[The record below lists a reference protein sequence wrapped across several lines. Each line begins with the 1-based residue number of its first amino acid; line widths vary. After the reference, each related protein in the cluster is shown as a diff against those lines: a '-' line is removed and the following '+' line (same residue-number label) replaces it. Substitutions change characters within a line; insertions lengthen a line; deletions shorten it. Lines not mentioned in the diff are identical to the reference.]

1 MLIIY
6 RELDNRPVDR
16 DRRPRTPQYM
26 GARGIYGGRM
36 VTLPPGPEGAAATC
50 TGRNDRARAS
60 HLQRQV
66 AEGFGA
72 AAGRYDRARPTYPA
86 DLVDRI
92 IAASPGRDVLDV
104 GCGTGIAARLFQA
117 AGCRVLGVDP
127 DPRMAE
133 LATQGGTGT
142 EIARFEDW
150 DPAGR
155 AFDAV
160 IAAQAWHWVDP
171 VAGAAKA
178 AAVLRPGGLLAV
190 FWNAFDPPQDLRE
203 AFAEVFRR
211 VLPDSPSG
219 GFWDRPAIDAYRAG
233 CARVADAIRQA
244 GTFGEPEEWLSHW
257 ERPYTR
263 AEWLDL
269 VPTTGGFSRHPGTI
283 QQKLLDGLGAAVD
296 AAGGTF
302 TMSYATVAA
311 TAARLASE
319 RTGAGAATRRGAGT
333 GG

>member
-1 MLIIY
+1 L
-6 RELDNRPVDR
+6 
-16 DRRPRTPQYM
+16 T
-26 GARGIYGGRM
+26 A
-36 VTLPPGPEGAAATC
+36 TLPPEPAGTAETGPG
-50 TGRNDRARAS
+50 GYDRAQAS

-72 AAGRYDRARPTYPA
+72 DAGRYDRARPAYPA

-92 IAASPGRDVLDV
+92 IAASPGRDVLDI

-133 LATQGGTGT
+133 LARQGGTET
-142 EIARFEDW
+142 EIAKFEDW

-155 AFDAV
+155 TFDAV
-160 IAAQAWHWVDP
+160 IAAQAWHWVNP
-171 VAGAAKA
+171 AAGAAKS
-178 AAVLRPGGLLAV
+178 AAVLRPGGRLAV
-190 FWNAFDPPQDLRE
+190 FWNAFDPPKDLRE

-211 VLPDSPSG
+211 VLPDSPSR

-244 GTFGEPEEWLSHW
+244 GAFSEPEEWLSYW

-263 AEWLDL
+263 DEWLDL
-269 VPTTGGFSRHPGTI
+269 VPTTGGFSRHPHAI
-283 QQKLLDGLGAAVD
+283 QQELLDGLGAAVD

-302 TMSYATVAA
+302 TMSYATIAA
-311 TAARLASE
+311 TAARLAS
-319 RTGAGAATRRGAGT
+319 
-333 GG
+333 